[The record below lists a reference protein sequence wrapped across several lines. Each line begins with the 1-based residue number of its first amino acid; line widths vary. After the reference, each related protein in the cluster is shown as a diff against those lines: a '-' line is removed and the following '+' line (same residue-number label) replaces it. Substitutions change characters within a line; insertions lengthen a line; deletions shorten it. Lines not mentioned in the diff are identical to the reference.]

1 MAFTKILGPGIHTEA
16 DLEVDDIV
24 AGIVTAESFIGD
36 ASQLTGL
43 PSGLGTALSSDVDS
57 PLNKIYYTNSV
68 LSVGA
73 TITINHP
80 SSAVA
85 AYTQYADIVASGDA
99 DIIVEDGDD
108 FIPDIL
114 GISTGGPAEPL
125 AGGGGRIRADNIT
138 NKAGTG
144 KPNFPNGLTG
154 ELTGNVTGNVTG
166 DVTGNIVGTSA
177 TFSGNVSIGGTL
189 TYDDVTNIDSVGL
202 ITARSGVR
210 VTGGGLNVVG
220 SSDLQDVTSIGINAT
235 GVVTATSFSGDGSSL
250 TGISAGY
257 WQSTDVGINTLS
269 SVGIGT
275 TNPTEKLHVLGD
287 ARVTGI
293 LTVGTAS
300 VTIDGANNRI
310 GIESSSPRVAIDVSQ
325 ATDGIALPVGTQA
338 QRPTGV
344 EGYMRFNSE
353 SKALE
358 IYNGTNWVEI
368 ISDYFPSGS
377 LILG

>member
-1 MAFTKILGPGIHTEA
+1 MSR
-16 DLEVDDIV
+16 V
-24 AGIVTAESFIGD
+24 
-36 ASQLTGL
+36 
-43 PSGLGTALSSDVDS
+43 
-57 PLNKIYYTNSV
+57 
-68 LSVGA
+68 
-73 TITINHP
+73 
-80 SSAVA
+80 
-85 AYTQYADIVASGDA
+85 
-99 DIIVEDGDD
+99 
-108 FIPDIL
+108 
-114 GISTGGPAEPL
+114 
-125 AGGGGRIRADNIT
+125 RADKFI

-144 KPNFPNGLTG
+144 APLFPEGSVSTG
-154 ELTGNVTGNVTG
+154 VVTATTFSGNLTGNVTGNVTG
-166 DVTGNIVGTSA
+166 NTSGTAGGLTGSPNITVTDITA
-177 TFSGNVSIGGTL
+177 AGNVSIAGTL
-189 TYDDVTNIDSVGL
+189 TYEDVNNIDSVGL

-220 SSDLQDVTSIGINAT
+220 SSALQDVTSIGINAT